1 MSQIKESKRAKNNLS
16 SSVREMSELSTQK
29 KSHSGFSAKALDA
42 GDCTNSPQFWQ
53 NCWSPVAFKTSVRP
67 ADQQRINV
75 PNSSVKDE
83 MKLESSTSKN
93 SHSCVNIDDDH

>member
-1 MSQIKESKRAKNNLS
+1 
-16 SSVREMSELSTQK
+16 MSELFTQK

-53 NCWSPVAFKTSVRP
+53 NLWRRPVAFKTSVRP
-67 ADQQRINV
+67 AYQQHVNV
-75 PNSSVKDE
+75 PNTSVKGE

-93 SHSCVNIDDDH
+93 SHSGVNIDDDRQFWENLWSPKARAA